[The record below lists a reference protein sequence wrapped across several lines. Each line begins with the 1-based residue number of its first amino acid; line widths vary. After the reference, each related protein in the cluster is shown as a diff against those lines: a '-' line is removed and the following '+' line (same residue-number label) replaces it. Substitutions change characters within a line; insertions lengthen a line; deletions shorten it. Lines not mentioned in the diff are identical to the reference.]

1 MELSDYTELFLA
13 EAHEHLA
20 TMNRLLLHLERD
32 PDDRGAIDELFRAVH
47 TLKGTSAAMGYA
59 GVSGMAHA
67 VEHTLEGVRAG
78 RALMHAELVDT
89 MLVAADALERE
100 LERQA
105 AGGRMG
111 AAGEG
116 GEGAGGRSV
125 RAYVT
130 IAEETIFPAVRAL
143 LVLRAAREIG
153 QVSELDPSEERIS
166 AGECGHHLSFL
177 LDTASSEAEIVSH
190 LTAAGEVEQVE
201 IALPSSSHAVG
212 AVEPAGPMVRVAQS
226 KLDTL
231 ADYIGEMVFAR
242 DRLLRVANPE
252 AGSELEEV
260 VDEVSALVGRVRDEV
275 MKLRRVSASE
285 ALDRLPRAVRDT
297 ARALGKEI
305 EFELIGRENQFDR
318 SVLREA
324 VDLLIHLLRNAVDHG
339 IESPE
344 EREAAG
350 KARTGRIRLSAIPD
364 RAAAVL
370 RVEDDGRGLQRDEIL
385 RVATE
390 RGLVSAS
397 DAADLADDAVLSLLT
412 RPGFSTASEVTDV
425 SGRGV
430 GLDAVRSRVEALGG
444 KMEVQSEPGV
454 GTTFTLRLPLT
465 LSIVRVLHLL
475 AAGETYA
482 LPVAA
487 VEEVGEMAAGAE
499 RFRDQPLTML
509 RLPDLL
515 APGRQSETPVPTPLV
530 VVSAGGRRFGLL
542 LDGLQGQ
549 GEAVVKNFDAPTGTL
564 PIFSGATLLD
574 DGRPALI
581 LDAERLAALA

>member
-100 LERQA
+100 MERQA

-116 GEGAGGRSV
+116 GAGAGGRSV

-166 AGECGHHLSFL
+166 AGDCGNHLSFL

-515 APGRQSETPVPTPLV
+515 APGRRSETPVPTPLV